1 MGGSQR
7 EKHWRQHIARWRASG
22 LTQRQYSQR
31 AGLNVHTLAH
41 WSWRLGRR
49 AGAAANQSLVPI
61 RVIAPALPVVAA
73 VIELRAG
80 SWCLQ
85 VPAGTDATWLASLLR
100 ELAAC

>member
-1 MGGSQR
+1 MGESQP
-7 EKHWRQHIARWRASG
+7 EKHWRQHVARWRASG

-49 AGAAANQSLVPI
+49 AGGAARQSLVPI
-61 RVIAPALPVVAA
+61 RVIAQVPPVAPMV
-73 VIELRAG
+73 ELRAG

-85 VPAGTDATWLASLLR
+85 VPAGTDAEWLASLLR
-100 ELAAC
+100 ELATC